1 MLGLMKHWKRPD
13 TSIASVSALLARWWP
28 GTREDLSGASL
39 AHTPASGRATRPG
52 HVYLVGAG
60 AGSADLLTLRAW
72 RLLTQADA
80 IVYDRLIGDDI
91 LGMIPP
97 RRERYYVGKARG
109 HHSVPQAEIGSLL
122 ARLAREGKSVVRLKG
137 GDPGIFGRM
146 GEELA
151 VLAEAGL
158 PTEIVPG
165 ITAAS
170 ATAASLGM
178 PLTDRAHAQQL
189 RLVTAQ
195 HCRAGGEPDWSAL
208 ARRDETLVFY
218 MGLSKVTEI
227 CQGLRDAGMPD
238 DWPIMLAANASLPD
252 QQTLIGTLGDMPDKL
267 AATPLPSPC
276 LIVVGSVVQMVSQD
290 KMAVASW
297 TTCES

>member
-1 MLGLMKHWKRPD
+1 M
-13 TSIASVSALLARWWP
+13 
-28 GTREDLSGASL
+28 
-39 AHTPASGRATRPG
+39 
-52 HVYLVGAG
+52 
-60 AGSADLLTLRAW
+60 
-72 RLLTQADA
+72 
-80 IVYDRLIGDDI
+80 
-91 LGMIPP
+91 
-97 RRERYYVGKARG
+97 
-109 HHSVPQAEIGSLL
+109 
-122 ARLAREGKSVVRLKG
+122 VRLKG
-137 GDPGIFGRM
+137 GDPGICGRM

-151 VLAEAGL
+151 VLAEAGR

-170 ATAASLGM
+170 AVAASLGM

-238 DWPIMLAANASLPD
+238 DWPIMLAA
-252 QQTLIGTLGDMPDKL
+252 
-267 AATPLPSPC
+267 TPLPSPC
-276 LIVVGSVVQMVSQD
+276 LIVVGSVVRMVPQD
-290 KMAVASW
+290 KMAVTSW
-297 TTCES
+297 ATREPSCSE